1 MEVTDF
7 FQLIPKDLMKIGCGS
22 LMTIAESHLHSEI
35 VETLN
40 QKAKNFNEDFKSD
53 LGFKDEPLK
62 LIKLQPISTET
73 PVFGVDTSN
82 IELGE
87 TSEGILSATRGTIVW
102 IEKGAYHYIRY
113 GPFVFH
119 ITETNKQHLCGTLHQ
134 AYFNNN
140 VTVGTPTIEK
150 MPEYIRN
157 IFERWLQKLTCNS
170 SEDSLIL
177 FDGSLTSRAAH
188 GSVPVLEKL
197 LRNARSRQNVVLAFS
212 KKTNLSVSGCRVSDL
227 IENKHAPCLK
237 RLDDYVISQY
247 NSAFHFLGRI
257 YAAKLLPSYF
267 TFRLDID
274 RKISELEG
282 IQAVQ
287 KLLGSDLIV
296 NNYPETLRLAHIMS
310 RFSAGE
316 VIAIQRY
323 VTEKYNLKIL
333 CRPDV
338 RRVLF
343 GSYGHFAYA

>member
-1 MEVTDF
+1 MEATDF
-7 FQLIPKDLMKIGCGS
+7 FQLVPKDLIKSGCGS
-22 LMTIAESHLHSEI
+22 LMTMAESHLYPKTL
-35 VETLN
+35 ETAN
-40 QKAKNFNEDFKSD
+40 QKGKNFKALESD
-53 LGFKDEPLK
+53 LGFKNETLK
-62 LIKLQPISTET
+62 LIKLKIVNTET

-87 TSEGILSATRGTIVW
+87 TSDGILSAIRGTIVW
-102 IEKGAYHYIRY
+102 VEKGVYHFVRY

-134 AYFNNN
+134 AYLNHK
-140 VTVGTPTIEK
+140 VITGVPITEK

-157 IFERWLQKLTCNS
+157 VFERWLQKITCNS
-170 SEDSLIL
+170 SKDSLIL
-177 FDGSLTSRAAH
+177 FDGSLTSRTSH
-188 GSVPVLEKL
+188 GSVLILEEL

-237 RLDDYVISQY
+237 RLDEHVISQY
-247 NSAFHFLGRI
+247 NSNFRFSGRI

-274 RKISELEG
+274 RKVSELEG

-287 KLLGSDLIV
+287 KLLGNDLIV

-310 RFSAGE
+310 RFSASE

-323 VTEKYNLKIL
+323 VTEKHHLKIL

-343 GSYGHFAYA
+343 GSYGHFAAT